1 MHIAEVEGIEEKVVQ
16 ELKQFSA
23 FQAGNTPI
31 GLDIKIPT
39 KKDYAIDV
47 KILPDRGC
55 YGYGHQYLAREI
67 NAFTDCQFIESTID
81 YRNIEQGGDKAGE
94 ANDADESD
102 SQESGSGRDV
112 VSDITIEN
120 PNLVP
125 VFTARLYRNIDNTN
139 VPVWMKQALEV
150 VGQRS
155 ISFIVDLTNYI
166 MMDIGQPMHAFDA
179 DKVQGDIHIRFA
191 RDGEKV
197 TLLDGKEMAL
207 DPTILVIADETGPLD
222 IAGIKGGKKAE
233 VTADTKNSILTAG
246 NFNPAYIRKTTQKVG
261 IKNDSTKRY
270 ENAVTLERVFIAQE
284 QARNMLQTCQITHG
298 PLAVI
303 GQSIEEIAQKE
314 SIRTIEV
321 SSEYISQKIGVT
333 FSVSDIESILN
344 KVSIPSD
351 IVSGDILHIH
361 PPIYRQ
367 DLHLKEDIVEEIGRL
382 HGYHMLKGSTITHV
396 GAVEVLPSFYFAN
409 VIRAAL
415 VDIGF
420 SEMYTHSLIESGDIP
435 LANPLSA
442 DRSHMRNNLLG
453 EMERVLIKNI
463 QYLDLL
469 KPTEVQ
475 VVPMESTSTDTKPL
489 ISFMSEVPQ
498 DVRVFEIGHVFAQGK
513 ETWSFA
519 LGIAMKE
526 AKKSA
531 SQIGDTIG
539 TVLAR
544 LEKVLGCDI
553 SKYIVVKHEKQI
565 PPTGGLVPCVMQ
577 IISFDFQALLIDFA
591 SQAKPGI
598 YPLSDAGLDFC
609 QMGQFTY
616 APASEYPYIVRDVA
630 VFIPGPKGKAEEVK
644 NMITSLNDPLIVS
657 ARQFDQFEKR
667 TKSEDGTI
675 GPVEKTSYA
684 FRLVFQSKTETLT
697 ESIVQAKM
705 DHILHLMRQKEG
717 WEVR

>member
-1 MHIAEVEGIEEKVVQ
+1 MIFSYNWLQTYFTKHLPAPEKLSELLTMHIAEVEGIEEK
-16 ELKQFSA
+16 
-23 FQAGNTPI
+23 
-31 GLDIKIPT
+31 KIQT
-39 KKDYAIDV
+39 ESGEIKDYAIDV

-67 NAFTDCQFIESTID
+67 NAFTDCEFIESTTD
-81 YRNIEQGGDKAGE
+81 YQRIEQGGNQA
-94 ANDADESD
+94 DA
-102 SQESGSGRDV
+102 V
-112 VSDITIEN
+112 PNIIIEN
-120 PNLVP
+120 PMLVP
-125 VFTARLYRNIDNTN
+125 VFTARLYRNIDNTS
-139 VPVWMKQALEV
+139 VPSWMKQALEV

-179 DKVQGDIHIRFA
+179 DKVQGDINIRFA
-191 RDGEKV
+191 KEGETV
-197 TLLDGKEMAL
+197 TLLDGKEVTL
-207 DPTILVIADETGPLD
+207 DPTILVIADATGPLD

-233 VTADTKNSILTAG
+233 VTADTKNIILTAG
-246 NFNPAYIRKTTQKVG
+246 NFNPAYIRKTTQKVS

-284 QARNMLQTCQITHG
+284 QARNILQTGQITHG

-303 GQSIEEIAQKE
+303 GQSIEEIAQQE
-314 SIRTIEV
+314 STRNIEV
-321 SSEYISQKIGVT
+321 SSEYISQKIGVA
-333 FSVSDIESILN
+333 FSVSDIQSILN
-344 KVSIPSD
+344 KVSIPSE
-351 IVSGDILHIH
+351 IVSGDTLHIH

-382 HGYHMLKGSTITHV
+382 HGYHTLKGSEIAHV

-420 SEMYTHSLIESGDIP
+420 SEIYTHSLIESGDIP

-453 EMERVLIKNI
+453 EMERVLVKNI

-475 VVPMESTSTDTKPL
+475 VVPTESTPIDTK
-489 ISFMSEVPQ
+489 SFMSEVPQ

-519 LGIAMKE
+519 FGVAMKE

-531 SQIGDTIG
+531 AEISS
-539 TVLAR
+539 VLGAA
-544 LEKVLGCDI
+544 LAHIEKVLGCDI

-565 PPTGGLVPCVMQ
+565 PPTGGLVPCIMQ
-577 IISFDFQALLIDFA
+577 TISFDFQALLIDLA
-591 SQAKPGI
+591 PQAKPSA
-598 YPLSDAGLDFC
+598 YPLSDAGLDLC

-616 APASEYPYIVRDVA
+616 APASDYPYIVRDVA
-630 VFIPGPKGKAEEVK
+630 VFIPGPKGKAEEVRGV
-644 NMITSLNDPLIVS
+644 IASLNDPLIVS
-657 ARQFDQFEKR
+657 VRQFDQFEKS
-667 TKSEDGTI
+667 TKLEDGTV

-684 FRLVFQSKTETLT
+684 FRLVFQSKVETLT
-697 ESIVQAKM
+697 ESIVQEKM
-705 DHILHLMRQKEG
+705 DHILNLMRQKEG